1 MHAALQTTELV
12 LDILSHLEHVDL
24 AAVARTCSRLSGP
37 ALSQIWKHICGLEHI
52 LDLLPGGKISLEKT
66 PVHQYH
72 VAGSTENSDVE
83 RVKYYAGFV
92 RSWALRPSIDDIS
105 TQDLQKVLAGL
116 RGQTLFPNLRKFT
129 YLGPSP
135 CAPLLLSVI
144 GPSVTSLQLWYSFGA
159 ELGVNARPEDVDY
172 SAERDLLLAIKERK
186 PRAPVTTLS
195 LSVDLPCTE
204 FVRSVLTD
212 WDELED
218 LSLYTDCVDPPM
230 IMTFPALPR
239 LKKLM
244 LYIAVNGFH
253 RSPLAVQPSFASASA
268 LSSLYLCGESVKD
281 ALSILRPISLSEL
294 ILDGKLAASDFRD
307 ICAHMRK
314 IGIPSSLQKM
324 TFRQSRPN
332 EDDEAYARE
341 ALLMQHIQPL
351 FFYQNLTEVMLVFVI
366 TSLTDDDIGLL
377 ACSWPHLR
385 SLCIETT
392 GTTRPL
398 ITLSGI
404 LAFAQYCPYL
414 EFLRLPV
421 DATKI
426 CVPDSA
432 NVPFPRAHRRLRT
445 LYIDESPIFSPGMVA
460 SFLTRFFPG
469 IRPEGLTTGKGPA
482 SNKRAKM
489 WTDVRTLI
497 PLFLDA
503 RMTGIHGGM
512 NPM

>member
-12 LDILSHLEHVDL
+12 LDILSHLDRVDL
-24 AAVARTCSRLSGP
+24 AAVARTCSRLSEP
-37 ALSQIWKHICGLEHI
+37 ALSQIWKLLCGLEPI

-66 PVHQYH
+66 PVHH
-72 VAGSTENSDVE
+72 MLLDPPDNSDVE

-92 RSWALRPSIDDIS
+92 RSWILRHSIEDIS

-116 RGQTLFPNLRKFT
+116 RGQILFPNLQKFI

-135 CAPLLLSVI
+135 CAPLLLSII
-144 GPSVTSLQLWYSFGA
+144 GPSVTSLHLTYSFGA
-159 ELGVNARPEDVDY
+159 ELGVNARPDDVDY
-172 SAERDLLLAIKERK
+172 SAERDLLLAIKARN

-195 LSVDLPCTE
+195 LSVDLPCIE

-239 LKKLM
+239 LKKLV

-253 RSPLAVQPSFASASA
+253 RSPLALQPSFASASA
-268 LSSLYLCGESVKD
+268 LSSLHLCGESVKD
-281 ALSILRPISLSEL
+281 ALSILRPTSLSEL
-294 ILDGKLAASDFRD
+294 VLDGKLAASDFRD
-307 ICAHMRK
+307 IGAHMRK
-314 IGIPSSLQKM
+314 IGIPASLQKV
-324 TFRQSRPN
+324 TFRQPIFAPQN
-332 EDDEAYARE
+332 EEDEVYARE

-404 LAFAQYCPYL
+404 LAFAQYCSDL
-414 EFLRLPV
+414 EFLKLPV
-421 DATKI
+421 DATRI
-426 CVPDSA
+426 CVLNSA
-432 NVPFPRAHRRLRT
+432 NVPFPRAHHRLHT
-445 LYIDESPIFSPGMVA
+445 LYIDESPTFSPGTVA

-469 IRPEGLTTGKGPA
+469 IRPKGLRTGKGPG

-503 RMTGIHGGM
+503 RMTGIHGG
-512 NPM
+512 